1 MRDHARR
8 RAAIVQP
15 RLALLAETTQPLRE
29 RTHTHT
35 SRLGSPSKR
44 PALLL
49 DPANRQTTTTR
60 TCPRVTVQLHPEP
73 SLALVASTP
82 PSLQGEPDGTTLL
95 GLTARTRGPVDVSD
109 PFDLGLTA
117 KVAIVTGAGSRDAG
131 IGNGRAAAI
140 LLAHAGANVLAV
152 DRDGD
157 AAAETARLASDAQ
170 AAGEVVAHVADVTS
184 EGDCVR
190 MVAAATERWGR
201 LDVLDNNVGIG
212 SRGSVV
218 DQTRESWE
226 HVMTTNVTSM
236 VLVSKH
242 AIPAMQRG
250 GGGAVVNVASIA
262 AMRPRG
268 LTAYTTSKGAII
280 SLTRAMAFD
289 HGPDGIRVNCV
300 APGPAYTPMVQA
312 WGLDDEARAAR
323 RRASVL
329 DREGTGWDVGNAVV
343 FLASERA
350 AWITGQTLIVDGGVT
365 LCAPERGTSG
375 ERD

>member
-1 MRDHARR
+1 
-8 RAAIVQP
+8 
-15 RLALLAETTQPLRE
+15 
-29 RTHTHT
+29 
-35 SRLGSPSKR
+35 
-44 PALLL
+44 
-49 DPANRQTTTTR
+49 
-60 TCPRVTVQLHPEP
+60 
-73 SLALVASTP
+73 
-82 PSLQGEPDGTTLL
+82 
-95 GLTARTRGPVDVSD
+95 VSD
-109 PFDLGLTA
+109 PFDLGLEG
-117 KVAIVTGAGSRDAG
+117 KVAIVTGAGSRSAG
-131 IGNGRAAAI
+131 IGNGRAAVI
-140 LLAHAGANVLAV
+140 LLAQAGANVLAADA
-152 DRDGD
+152 DRGS
-157 AAAETARLASDAQ
+157 AEETAQLAADAG
-170 AAGEVVAHVADVTS
+170 ASGDVVPHVADVTS
-184 EGDCVR
+184 EGECAD
-190 MVAAATERWGR
+190 MVGAALERWGR

-218 DQTRESWE
+218 AETRESWE

-242 AIPAMQRG
+242 AIPAMQESG
-250 GGGAVVNVASIA
+250 GGSIVNVASIA

-268 LTAYTTSKGAII
+268 LTAYTTSKGAVI

-323 RRASVL
+323 RKASVL